1 VCLSRW
7 RAKEEDADQTKRFFL
22 HHSKWQTIEIFFLFF
37 GV

>member
-7 RAKEEDADQTKRFFL
+7 RAKEEDADQTKRFFY
-22 HHSKWQTIEIFFLFF
+22 TIPNGKRLKYIFFF